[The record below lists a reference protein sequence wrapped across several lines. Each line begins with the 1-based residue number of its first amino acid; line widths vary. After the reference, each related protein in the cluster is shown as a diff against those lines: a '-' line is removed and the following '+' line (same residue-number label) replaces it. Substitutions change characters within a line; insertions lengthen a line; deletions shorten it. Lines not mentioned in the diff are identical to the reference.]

1 MKRNE
6 ILRREGSV
14 KITDTADS
22 IGKAKV
28 ANLGP
33 KGLKQSSSN
42 L

>member
-1 MKRNE
+1 MERNE

-14 KITDTADS
+14 KITETADS

-33 KGLKQSSSN
+33 KGLKQSSSS

>member
-1 MKRNE
+1 MERHE

>member
-6 ILRREGSV
+6 ILRGEGSV
-14 KITDTADS
+14 KITDTADC

-28 ANLGP
+28 AYVGP
-33 KGLKQSSSN
+33 KGLKQVI

>member
-1 MKRNE
+1 MERNG
-6 ILRREGSV
+6 ILKREGSV